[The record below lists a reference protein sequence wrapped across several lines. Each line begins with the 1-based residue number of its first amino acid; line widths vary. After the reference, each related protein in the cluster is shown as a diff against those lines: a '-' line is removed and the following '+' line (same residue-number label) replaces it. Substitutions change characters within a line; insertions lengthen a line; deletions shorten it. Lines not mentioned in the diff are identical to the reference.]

1 LSNPTRSGY
10 TFGGWYSNI
19 ALTSPKSGISSTDT
33 GAKTFYAK
41 WNSSS
46 SHSVDFLENNYVTFI
61 PDPDYNSMV
70 SWGYEGFTTIVPH
83 GSYINIEY
91 SAKVA
96 SSGIRITV
104 NGNITSSR
112 YLVVNND
119 MTISATYVGT
129 NSISNMSL
137 IITEEVIDGEIT
149 WNVDVEEE

>member
-1 LSNPTRSGY
+1 VDNVILIRKKRNS
-10 TFGGWYSNI
+10 

-41 WNSSS
+41 WTAIPSN
-46 SHSVDFLENNYVTFI
+46 HSVYFEENDYVTFI
-61 PDPDYNSMV
+61 PDPDYNSQI
-70 SWGYEGFTTIVPH
+70 SWSGSFTTIVPH
-83 GSYINIEY
+83 GASVNIEY

-96 SSGIRITV
+96 GSGIRITV

-137 IITEEVIDGEIT
+137 IITEEVVDGEIT